1 MIYVFE
7 VGYENGSVR
16 LPPVIK
22 DIKADNSNQARDI
35 LNKETPDGWDIRIA
49 NLVGSRKA

>member
-1 MIYVFE
+1 VIYVFE

-22 DIKADNSNQARDI
+22 AIKADNSNQARDT
-35 LNKETPDGWDIRIA
+35 LNKEIPHGWNIRVA
-49 NLVGSRKA
+49 NLIGSRKA